1 MMFMAMTFFRG
12 IGHCDMRKRR
22 LSPVLRQ
29 GGCVGLAQA
38 VSSAGINALPETPI
52 LFVKKK

>member
-1 MMFMAMTFFRG
+1 MTFMAMTFFRG

-29 GGCVGLAQA
+29 GGCVDLAQA